1 MHTDGHKDA
10 HHEHRHGKT
19 KHKRKLNKG
28 KKGRVSI
35 THMCIDKMTYDVGTR
50 RLLVEG
56 RLDGEALGRIDTMN
70 AKEEI
75 NGVLAKAVVEVVLVI
90 AHC

>member
-1 MHTDGHKDA
+1 
-10 HHEHRHGKT
+10 
-19 KHKRKLNKG
+19 
-28 KKGRVSI
+28 
-35 THMCIDKMTYDVGTR
+35 MCIDKMTYDVGTR